1 MAYFTFL
8 LFMDLMLEFVVV
20 SFDPT
25 TAEGSFAVAILLFL
39 NTITERPESSGT
51 GSGGG
56 IFSSE
61 FDC

>member
-1 MAYFTFL
+1 
-8 LFMDLMLEFVVV
+8 MDLILEFVVA

-39 NTITERPESSGT
+39 NTITESLESSGT

-56 IFSSE
+56 IFSSG